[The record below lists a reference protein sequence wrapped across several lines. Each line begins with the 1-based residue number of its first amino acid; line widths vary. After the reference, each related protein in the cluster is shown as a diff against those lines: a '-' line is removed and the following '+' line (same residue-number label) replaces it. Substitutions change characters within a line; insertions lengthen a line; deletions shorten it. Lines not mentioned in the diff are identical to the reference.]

1 MIDHRDPIH
10 DHYCRCRSCK
20 PAQADDPAHPF
31 GSVIAPHRPVSPAIR
46 RAMDRIV
53 FALLLFACVCTTMLA
68 MAAHP

>member
-20 PAQADDPAHPF
+20 PATARPF

-53 FALLLFACVCTTMLA
+53 FAVLLFACVCTTMLA
-68 MAAHP
+68 MAGAR